1 MSLCIIIGIA
11 HELESGAA
19 EQGGVIAPGRIAD
32 MYRRR
37 WRGRADELGT
47 DAQGPAPA
55 GCLDGA
61 RAPPA
66 TRGMRGTEHHLFDG
80 AVEFLSAGG
89 CHVGFRGLGR
99 EDDLLR
105 AAHALEYG
113 GVAAEVAIVPDP
125 EIDFLRE
132 CISPKFCHQAEDGI
146 G

>member
-19 EQGGVIAPGRIAD
+19 EQRGVIAPGRIAD

-37 WRGRADELGT
+37 RRGRADEFGAH
-47 DAQGPAPA
+47 AQGPAPA
-55 GCLDGA
+55 GRLNGA

-66 TRGMRGTEHHLFDG
+66 TRAMRGTENHLFDG

-89 CHVGFRGLGR
+89 GHVGFCGLGR
-99 EDDLLR
+99 EDDLLG

-113 GVAAEVAIVPDP
+113 GVAAEVAIDPDT

-132 CISPKFCHQAEDGI
+132 CI
-146 G
+146 